1 MYEHNYFTFTELI
14 YCCCPA
20 QVRLGRTMAQGAEGS
35 LQQSQQEPSFKAV
48 DLTTSWVKSL
58 VKNKTFSPFPLAE
71 ATL

>member
-1 MYEHNYFTFTELI
+1 
-14 YCCCPA
+14 
-20 QVRLGRTMAQGAEGS
+20 MAQGAEGS

-48 DLTTSWVKSL
+48 ALTISWVKSL